1 MAELRLVELEKRFPD
16 GTVALDRVS
25 LDAVDGELLVLVGPS
40 GCGKS
45 TALRVVAGLERPS
58 AGQVWIGAREVTR
71 LPPQER
77 DVAMV
82 FQSYALYPHKSVR
95 DNLAFGLRV
104 RGAAAATIARKVAEV
119 AETLELTPL
128 LGRRPGELSGG
139 QRQRVALGRAI
150 VRAPQL
156 FLLDE
161 PLSNLDARLR
171 LQTRAELAQLSRR
184 LGTTMVYV
192 THDQEEAMTLGHR
205 IAVMRAG
212 RVEQVGAPLEVFQRP
227 ASVFV
232 AGFLGAPPMSFL
244 AGEVTAAAGETRVR
258 GPGFSLRV
266 DGDAALPPRL
276 VVGIRPHD
284 LALAPISDGD
294 LHGKVEWLEALG
306 RDVVLHVRLD
316 AATLVRVL
324 VPPEDAPAAGATVSL
339 RLRADRLHL
348 FDEATGRRVDQPA
361 RRTPTT

>member
-1 MAELRLVELEKRFPD
+1 MAELRLCELDKHFPD
-16 GTVALDRVS
+16 GTRALDRVS
-25 LDAVDGELLVLVGPS
+25 LTAADGELLVLVGPS

-95 DNLAFGLRV
+95 ENLAFGLRV
-104 RGAAAATIARKVAEV
+104 RGTPRAALERKVAEV
-119 AETLELTPL
+119 AEVLELTPL
-128 LGRRPGELSGG
+128 LARKPGELSGG

-150 VRAPQL
+150 ARAPQL

-184 LGTTMVYV
+184 LGTTMLYV

-205 IAVMRAG
+205 VAVMRAG
-212 RVEQVGAPLEVFQRP
+212 RVEQVGAPLEVYQRP
-227 ASVFV
+227 ASLFV
-232 AGFLGAPPMSFL
+232 AGFLGAPPMNFL
-244 AGEVTAAAGETRVR
+244 PGSVESSGVR
-258 GPGFSLRV
+258 GPGFVLALAGTAGLPARV
-266 DGDAALPPRL
+266 
-276 VVGIRPHD
+276 VVGVRPHD
-284 LALAPISDGD
+284 LALVPAGEGD
-294 LHGKVEWLEALG
+294 LRGAVEWREALG
-306 RDVVLHVRLD
+306 RDVVCHLRPEGAP
-316 AATLVRVL
+316 AAMVFRVL
-324 VPPEDAPAAGATVSL
+324 APAEDAPALGEVVSV
-339 RLRADRLHL
+339 RFRADRVHL
-348 FDEATGRRVDQPA
+348 FDETSGERLDQ